1 MISDLKSMFL
11 TYKSQNDFIKKLIS
25 INYFY
30 LFIVGLGDV
39 FIYVMIYDITR
50 DLKSL
55 IIYNFIR
62 VSGAIFAFISNYF
75 LLKFRNNINNIYRY
89 FVSMLFIAFIILNF
103 SHNETY
109 MFYIFG
115 FLYGFAI
122 GLFWFSHHN
131 YTLDNLKF
139 EDRDF
144 FSSMISFGKE
154 IFTIIVPLTAVISF
168 YISDV
173 FFKTNTYSLL
183 FVILLLSSVIML
195 FSVKS
200 MKNLKP
206 KYVNPIFAFKK
217 LSSHVSGRDFYG
229 YNIMRAIIST
239 FTMIFIGFVGIE
251 AVKTPINVG
260 IIEFITGLL
269 SILLVSKFS
278 ANKYSSKRINL
289 MFISVIITAI
299 AYFSLLIFNISAF
312 GYLLFSLFLILAN
325 PFLTTVRS
333 ITDMHS
339 IDILKVHNSHSL
351 GIFYRE
357 LALYFGRAISFLLS
371 MSILYFFEGDIFI
384 ISCLFSIVIVLS
396 SFLQYVFAKN
406 IYNHIVQK

>member
-1 MISDLKSMFL
+1 MINDLRVMFN
-11 TYKSQNDFIKKLIS
+11 TFSSQSDFIKKIIS

-75 LLKFRNNINNIYRY
+75 LLKIRYSIKNIYRY
-89 FVSMLFIAFIILNF
+89 FVFMLFIAFIVLNF
-103 SHNETY
+103 SFNETY

-115 FLYGFAI
+115 SLYGFAI

-173 FFKTNTYSLL
+173 LFKTNTYTLL
-183 FVILLLSSVIML
+183 FAILLLSSVIML

-200 MKNLKP
+200 MKSLKP

-217 LSSHVSGRDFYG
+217 LSNHVSGRDFYG

-239 FTMIFIGFVGIE
+239 FTMVFIGFVGIE

-260 IIEFITGLL
+260 IIEFITGLI

-278 ANKYSSKRINL
+278 ASKYSSKRIDL
-289 MFISVIITAI
+289 MFISVIITGL
-299 AYFSLLIFNISAF
+299 AYFMLIVFNISAF
-312 GYLLFSLFLILAN
+312 GYLLFSLLLILAN
-325 PFLTTVRS
+325 PFLSTVRT

-339 IDILKVHNSHSL
+339 IDILKVSNSHSL

-357 LALYFGRAISFLLS
+357 VALYFGRMISFGLS
-371 MSILYFFEGDIFI
+371 MTILYFFDGDIFI
-384 ISCLFSIVIVLS
+384 ISSLFSFVIVIS
-396 SFLQYVFAKN
+396 SFFQYVFAKN
-406 IYNHIVQK
+406 IYSRIA